1 MGVSFEK
8 FRKWAEKRFDD
19 IKVGTKGEIRTHS
32 IFDKTD
38 DNYHLWMSPSGGK
51 KKRPFGVFHCFKTD
65 AKGSLVKLV
74 QLIDNLDRD
83 DAIRVLK
90 GHTTVAEMEWELEK
104 WFQKEDEEPAPPP
117 PPKIVMP
124 AGSYQIDLLP
134 DSSWWKQ
141 KATEYLAARKIP
153 TQDMYVCTEK
163 PYKARIIIPYYDEH
177 HQLIYWN
184 ARHFGNAKVKYLG
197 PPKECGVGKSD
208 VIFIPGGKMPPAGST
223 IHICEGEFNA
233 ISLTLSGL
241 HSAAC
246 GGKNM
251 SERQALMFREY
262 NVVLC
267 LDRDKAGTKG
277 TESMSDMVSKL
288 LIALGDKEKLQFVQP
303 PKDILGKKK
312 GDWNDMYVAMGP
324 NVTAAY
330 IERCKKILDFQA
342 PAGMVGDY
350 FRYLE
355 L

>member
-8 FRKWAEKRFDD
+8 FRKWAEKRFDE
-19 IKVGTKGEIRTHS
+19 IVVRGGEIRTNS

-38 DNYHLWMSPSGGK
+38 DNNHLWMSPAGGK
-51 KKRPFGVFHCFKTD
+51 KKRPFGVYHCFKTD
-65 AKGSLVKLV
+65 SKGSLVKLV
-74 QLIDNLDRD
+74 QIVDDLDRD

-90 GHTTVAEMEWELEK
+90 GHTTVREMEWELEK
-104 WFQKEDEEPAPPP
+104 WFQQEDEAPPP
-117 PPKIVMP
+117 PPVPKLNLP
-124 AGSYQIDLLP
+124 EGSFLIDSLP
-134 DSSWWKQ
+134 SNSWWKE
-141 KATEYLAARKIP
+141 KALEYLVARKIP
-153 TQDMYVCTEK
+153 SEGLYICTEK
-163 PYKARIIIPYYDEH
+163 PYKARIIIPYYDENG
-177 HQLIYWN
+177 QLIYWN
-184 ARHFGNAKVKYLG
+184 GRHFGSAKAKYLG

-208 VIFIPGGKMPPAGST
+208 VIFVPGGKMPPPGST

-241 HSAAC
+241 YAAAC

-303 PKDILGKKK
+303 PQNIGGKKK
-312 GDWNDMYVAMGP
+312 GDWNDMFVVMGP
-324 NVTAAY
+324 NVTRAY
-330 IERCKKILDFQA
+330 IEKMKKPLDFQA
-342 PAGMVGDY
+342 PMGMVGDY